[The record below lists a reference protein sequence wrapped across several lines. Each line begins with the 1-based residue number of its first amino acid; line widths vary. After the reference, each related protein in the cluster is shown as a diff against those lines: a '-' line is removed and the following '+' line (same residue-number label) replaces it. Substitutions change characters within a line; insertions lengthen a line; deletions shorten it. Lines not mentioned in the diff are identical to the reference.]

1 MHDEAERRAG
11 FAEVFAVGEF
21 RALWLSNLL
30 SRVGDQL
37 ARVALAVIA
46 YDRTGSAA
54 LTALLYSLTFVP
66 ALLGGP
72 LLAGFADR
80 HPRREVMIVCDVA
93 RTGLIALMAV
103 PHMPFAALGA
113 LLFTAQLL
121 DSPENAARTATTP
134 VVLTADRYTIGL
146 SALAMTT
153 QTAGLAGFAV
163 GGVLVAA
170 TGAPLALVLDAASF
184 ALSAAIVALGVRS
197 RPAAAKESAGQ
208 ALSAAASGK
217 GPNKGRAPS
226 AIRVV
231 AADPL
236 LRAILGLALL
246 AGFYVVPEALAVP
259 YAAEAHLGTRAAG
272 LLMAA
277 LPTGNVLGIALLNR
291 FAGPSTRLR
300 LFGPLALITS
310 LPLLLC
316 AARPGLV
323 LSMVLWAATGLLSS
337 YQVIANAAFARAVP
351 DRVRGRALGLAGS
364 LLTAAQGLGMILAGV
379 AAGRLDPAHAIAWAA
394 GAGSVAGLPAA
405 WAWRRARTA
414 PTRPA
419 GQRAVEPVTPAAEG

>member
-1 MHDEAERRAG
+1 M
-11 FAEVFAVGEF
+11 
-21 RALWLSNLL
+21 ALNLL

-46 YDRTGSAA
+46 YDRTGSAV

-72 LLAGFADR
+72 LLSGFADS
-80 HPRREVMIVCDVA
+80 HPRRAVMIVCDVA
-93 RTGLIALMAV
+93 RTGLIGLMAV
-103 PHMPFAALGA
+103 PHVPFAALCA
-113 LLFTAQLL
+113 LLFIAQLL

-134 VVLTADRYTIGL
+134 LVLTGDRYTVGL

-197 RPAAAKESAGQ
+197 RPAAAKDFAGQ
-208 ALSAAASGK
+208 AGSEASAGGAKAIRG
-217 GPNKGRAPS
+217 PS
-226 AIRVV
+226 AVRVV
-231 AADPL
+231 ATDPV
-236 LRAILGLALL
+236 LRSILGLALL

-259 YAAEAHLGTRAAG
+259 YAADAHLGTRAAG

-277 LPTGNVLGIALLNR
+277 LPAGNVLGLFLLNR
-291 FAGPSTRLR
+291 FVGPATRLR
-300 LFGPLALITS
+300 LFGPLAMVTS

-323 LSMVLWAATGLLSS
+323 LSMILWAATGLLSS

-364 LLTAAQGLGMILAGV
+364 LLTAAQGLGMILVGA
-379 AAGRLDPAHAIAWAA
+379 AAGRLDPAHAIAWAGGT
-394 GAGSVAGLPAA
+394 GAVAGIPAA

-414 PTRPA
+414 PKRVPEQRTVEPA
-419 GQRAVEPVTPAAEG
+419 TPVAVEG